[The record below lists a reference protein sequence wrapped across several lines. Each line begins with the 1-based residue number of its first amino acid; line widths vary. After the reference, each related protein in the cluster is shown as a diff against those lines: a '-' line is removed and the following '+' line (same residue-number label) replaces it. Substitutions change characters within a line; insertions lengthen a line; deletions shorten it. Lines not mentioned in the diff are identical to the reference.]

1 MTETLSQLSTVF
13 IYVAM
18 GFYGAAFIA
27 FALDLAR
34 RGARATA
41 VEAAVVPSAVARRA
55 DVSAPVAAGVTTI
68 TAASAPGSG
77 IPIIG
82 GGDAAPP
89 SSALGRLSSRIS
101 SRVEQDVLYG
111 SGSSV
116 SLKLAFGLTIAGWVA
131 HFVAT
136 LLRGIAATRVPWANM
151 WEFSMT
157 GTLVIIGVF
166 LVANLKWDIKYL
178 GTFILGL
185 VLVLQ
190 GVALMSYFVPV
201 VPLQP
206 ALKSYWLVIHI
217 IVAVLGTAFFA
228 LGFALSA
235 LQLLQ
240 YRRERQL
247 EESRPQ
253 QFAFLATLP
262 TSVALENLAYRI
274 NIVGFIAWTFTL
286 IAGAIWAEKAWGRYW
301 GWDTKEVWTFII
313 WVVYA
318 GYIHARATRGW
329 RGSRSAWLAIVGFAA
344 VLFNFGI
351 VNVFFH
357 GLHAYSGL

>member
-18 GFYGAAFIA
+18 GVYAAAFIA

-34 RGARATA
+34 RGARVTA
-41 VEAAVVPSAVARRA
+41 VEAASVPSAVARR
-55 DVSAPVAAGVTTI
+55 SAVPAQVGASRTI
-68 TAASAPGSG
+68 TADT
-77 IPIIG
+77 G
-82 GGDAAPP
+82 GPSPDDAPP

-101 SRVEQDVLYG
+101 TRIEDDVMNG
-111 SGSSV
+111 SV
-116 SLKLAFGLTIAGWVA
+116 SSASIRWAFTLTIIGFAF
-131 HFVAT
+131 HLVAT
-136 LLRGIAATRVPWANM
+136 VLRGIAAARVPWANM

-178 GTFILGL
+178 GTFIVGL

-190 GVALMSYFVPV
+190 GIALLRYYVPV

-206 ALKSYWLVIHI
+206 ALQSYWLVIHI

-228 LGFALSA
+228 LGFALSG

-240 YRRERQL
+240 YRRERQIA
-247 EESRPQ
+247 ESRPQ
-253 QFAFLATLP
+253 QFRFLGTLP
-262 TSVALENLAYRI
+262 SSVALENLAYRI

-313 WVVYA
+313 WVIYA

-329 RGSRSAWLAIVGFAA
+329 RGSRSAWLAIIGFAA
-344 VLFNFGI
+344 VLFNFGV
-351 VNVFFH
+351 VNVFFK

>member
-1 MTETLSQLSTVF
+1 MTDTLSQFSTVF

-18 GFYGAAFIA
+18 GFYAAAFIA

-41 VEAAVVPSAVARRA
+41 EEAAVVPSAVARRA
-55 DVSAPVAAGVTTI
+55 EVAAPVGAA
-68 TAASAPGSG
+68 TATLSASVGEPG
-77 IPIIG
+77 PPP
-82 GGDAAPP
+82 AAT
-89 SSALGRLSSRIS
+89 ALGRLSSRIS
-101 SRVEQDVLYG
+101 SRVEDDVMNG
-111 SGSSV
+111 DGSSL
-116 SLKLAFGLTIAGWVA
+116 SIRWAFGLTIVGFFFEA
-131 HFVAT
+131 VAT
-136 LLRGIAATRVPWANM
+136 LLRGIAADRVPWANM

-178 GTFILGL
+178 GTFIVGL

-190 GVALMSYFVPV
+190 GIALLRYYVPV

-206 ALKSYWLVIHI
+206 ALQSYWLVIHI

-228 LGFALSA
+228 LGFALSG

-240 YRRERQL
+240 YRRERQVA
-247 EESRPQ
+247 ESRPQ
-253 QFAFLATLP
+253 QFKFLATLP
-262 TSVALENLAYRI
+262 SAAALENLAYRI

-313 WVVYA
+313 WVIYA

-329 RGSRSAWLAIVGFAA
+329 RGSRSAWLAIIGFAA

-357 GLHAYSGL
+357 GLHAYSGLGS

>member
-1 MTETLSQLSTVF
+1 MTETLAQLSTVF
-13 IYVAM
+13 LYAAM
-18 GFYGAAFIA
+18 GLYAAAFIA

-55 DVSAPVAAGVTTI
+55 EVAAPVGAPTT
-68 TAASAPGSG
+68 TV
-77 IPIIG
+77 IG
-82 GGDAAPP
+82 GGGGASDAPPEP

-101 SRVEQDVLYG
+101 SRVEDDLVNG
-111 SGSSV
+111 SANSV
-116 SLKLAFGLTIAGWVA
+116 SMRWAFALTIIGFAFHLVA
-131 HFVAT
+131 VV
-136 LLRGIAATRVPWANM
+136 LRGIAAARVPWANM

-166 LVANLKWDIKYL
+166 LVANLKWQIKYV
-178 GTFILGL
+178 GTFVLGL

-190 GVALMSYFVPV
+190 GIALLRYYVPV

-206 ALKSYWLVIHI
+206 ALQSYWLVIHI

-228 LGFALSA
+228 LGFALSG

-240 YRRERQL
+240 YRRERQVA
-247 EESRPQ
+247 ESRPQ
-253 QFAFLATLP
+253 QFRFLATLP
-262 TSVALENLAYRI
+262 SSVALENLAYRI

-313 WVVYA
+313 WVIYA

-329 RGSRSAWLAIVGFAA
+329 RGSRSAWLAIIGFAA

>member
-1 MTETLSQLSTVF
+1 MTETLAQLSTVF
-13 IYVAM
+13 LYAAM
-18 GFYGAAFIA
+18 GLYAAAFIA

-55 DVSAPVAAGVTTI
+55 EVATPVGAPSATL
-68 TAASAPGSG
+68 
-77 IPIIG
+77 IG
-82 GGDAAPP
+82 GGTADVPP
-89 SSALGRLSSRIS
+89 PPASALGRLSSRIS
-101 SRVEQDVLYG
+101 TRVEDDVMNG
-111 SGSSV
+111 SGGGV
-116 SLKLAFGLTIAGWVA
+116 SLKWAFGLTIAGFAFHLVA
-131 HFVAT
+131 VV
-136 LLRGIAATRVPWANM
+136 LRGIAAARVPWANM

-166 LVANLKWDIKYL
+166 LVANLKWPIKYV
-178 GTFILGL
+178 GTFVLGL

-190 GVALMSYFVPV
+190 GIALLRYYVPV

-206 ALKSYWLVIHI
+206 ALQSYWLVIHI

-228 LGFALSA
+228 LGFALSG

-240 YRRERQL
+240 YRRERQVA
-247 EESRPQ
+247 ESRPQ
-253 QFAFLATLP
+253 QFRFLSTLP
-262 TSVALENLAYRI
+262 SSVALENLAYRI

-313 WVVYA
+313 WVIYA

-329 RGSRSAWLAIVGFAA
+329 RGSRSAWLAIIGFGA

>member
-1 MTETLSQLSTVF
+1 VTETLAQLSTVF
-13 IYVAM
+13 IYAAM
-18 GFYGAAFIA
+18 GMYAAAFIA
-27 FALDLAR
+27 FALDLSR

-41 VEAAVVPSAVARRA
+41 VEASTVPSAVARRTQA
-55 DVSAPVAAGVTTI
+55 AAPARSTTATI
-68 TAASAPGSG
+68 TAEGSG
-77 IPIIG
+77 GSG
-82 GGDAAPP
+82 GRGGT
-89 SSALGRLSSRIS
+89 STLGRISARIS
-101 SRVEQDVLYG
+101 DRVEDDLLYG
-111 SGSSV
+111 SDSSA
-116 SLKLAFGLTIAGWVA
+116 SIRWAFVLTIIGFAF
-131 HFVAT
+131 HLVAT
-136 LLRGIAATRVPWANM
+136 VLRGIAADRVPWANM

-157 GTLVIIGVF
+157 GTLVIVGVF
-166 LVANLKWDIKYL
+166 LAVNLKWDIKYL
-178 GTFILGL
+178 GTFVMGL

-190 GVALMSYFVPV
+190 GIALLRYYVPV

-206 ALKSYWLVIHI
+206 ALQSYWLVIHI

-228 LGFALSA
+228 LGFALSG

-240 YRRERQL
+240 VRRERQVA
-247 EESRPQ
+247 ESQPQ
-253 QFAFLATLP
+253 QFKFLATLP
-262 TSVALENLAYRI
+262 TSTALENLAYRV

-313 WVVYA
+313 WVIYA

-329 RGSRSAWLAIVGFAA
+329 RGSRSAWLAIIGFAA

-351 VNVFFH
+351 VNVFFK